1 MMSEVDFCSF
11 FNRRYVY
18 FSNVPLFELNGCRR
32 LTGAII
38 EHAVHML
45 DLIDDAAGDS
55 AQNIPRHI
63 IALCSHEVGGGHST
77 QGHSVIIGAL
87 VAHDAHTVHVGQG
100 CIVLADLLIEA
111 RLGDLLTPDRVGI
124 LHDCHLLRGH
134 FADDADAQ
142 TRAGERLTADQILGQ
157 TQLTASLTHFVL
169 KQVAQRLHQLL
180 EVHGVGQTA
189 DVVVALDNSGL
200 TAQTALNN
208 IRVNGTLCQKIHL
221 ADLLCLLFKYADE
234 LFTNDLTLAFR
245 LSDASQLCKVAV
257 AGIHTDKV
265 DIKAIGIA
273 RTKDCTD
280 LFLLVLT
287 QQDALRHNFRAVKVR
302 AGDLPL
308 CAVVKADSYGHGAV
322 QCARVFAQEGAAWL
336 AVSCL
341 TEAVQLRQDGQTLP
355 ILILGHVQPEYAQT
369 LIHEDITVA
378 CYSTEQAQNLSA
390 AAVKAGG
397 RVKIHLKADTGMG
410 RIGFAL
416 RTDFDAAIREMLAV
430 CELPGLEM
438 TGLFQHFSV
447 ADDTAEENVAYT
459 AEQHAL
465 FVRAFHALK
474 AAGREPQTV
483 HCDNSAGVMLHPD
496 WPEGLPRERCMA
508 RPGIILYGY
517 DPSDEVRFGQF
528 RPVMTLKT
536 VVSMVKEMQPGQSA
550 SYGRRFTADK
560 PTLVA
565 TLCTGYADGYPRQL
579 SCGKGI
585 VEIHGKACPVLG
597 RVCMDQMMVDVTGI
611 PDIHE
616 GDEAILWG
624 GSVSDTAETIARKTD
639 TISYEVLCGVS
650 RRVPRVYLE
659 HGKIVDV
666 EDWILEA

>member
-1 MMSEVDFCSF
+1 MSSSRAMQRLCGLMRKAVQDYEMIAPGDKVMVGVSGGKDSVALTIGLAELRKYIGFDFTVQAVTLDPQF
-11 FNRRYVY
+11 GGRPMDYTVLQELFARYDIPYEIRRTEIGPVVFDYRKEK
-18 FSNVPLFELNGCRR
+18 NPCALCAKLRRGALHTAAQELGCNKVA
-32 LTGAII
+32 LG
-38 EHAVHML
+38 HHL
-45 DLIDDAAGDS
+45 DDAVETFYMNLWREG
-55 AQNIPRHI
+55 R
-63 IALCSHEVGGGHST
+63 
-77 QGHSVIIGAL
+77 IGCFSPVTYL
-87 VAHDAHTVHVGQG
+87 S
-100 CIVLADLLIEA
+100 
-111 RLGDLLTPDRVGI
+111 RR
-124 LHDCHLLRGH
+124 
-134 FADDADAQ
+134 
-142 TRAGERLTADQILGQ
+142 
-157 TQLTASLTHFVL
+157 
-169 KQVAQRLHQLL
+169 
-180 EVHGVGQTA
+180 
-189 DVVVALDNSGL
+189 
-200 TAQTALNN
+200 
-208 IRVNGTLCQKIHL
+208 
-221 ADLLCLLFKYADE
+221 
-234 LFTNDLTLAFR
+234 DLTLIRPMLLATEQEVISAVHAEGLPIVKSVCPADGVTVREQTKEFVKERCRTDHAFR
-245 LSDASQLCKVAV
+245 QKTLHALQES
-257 AGIHTDKV
+257 GIDGWRPVHTGRGSF
-265 DIKAIGIA
+265 AITNEEELIMKTQPFEKHVWA
-273 RTKDCTD
+273 EID
-280 LFLLVLT
+280 L
-287 QQDALRHNFRAVKVR
+287 DALRHNFRAVKAR

-496 WPEGLPRERCMA
+496 WPEGLARERCMA